1 MDSVTIRSAAR
12 DSRSLTVFTLAMAA
26 LAVVCVGGLVL
37 DPRLLGGQ
45 PIWVKPLKFSISFVL
60 YAATLAW
67 MISLITAPRTR
78 RWARRG
84 GAVVAAAGTIEML
97 AIVGQVLR
105 GRASHFNVATPLDTA
120 VWATMGTTIVVLW
133 IATAGIGVLLLRERS
148 LGLDTAWSVR
158 LGLAVTLL
166 GMATAFLM
174 TGATDAQVAAAR
186 ATGSMPT
193 AGAHAV
199 GVPDG
204 GPGLPLLGWSTTGGD
219 LRIAHFV
226 GLHALQGLPLLA
238 LALLALAR
246 RVPALRDVRVRARLV
261 GVAGAAWAGLTM
273 LLAWQALRGQP
284 LLAPDAL
291 TLGAA
296 AALGVT
302 TLAAVRWAFGP
313 REWFGSPRRHE
324 ALTCA
329 ERLTVP
335 GDER

>member
-1 MDSVTIRSAAR
+1 MDSVTIQSAAR
-12 DSRSLTVFTLAMAA
+12 DSRALTVFTVAMAA
-26 LAVVCVGGLVL
+26 LAVVCVGGLAL

-67 MISLITAPRTR
+67 MISLITASRTR
-78 RWARRG
+78 LWARRG
-84 GAVVAAAGTIEML
+84 GAVVAAAGAIEMI
-97 AIVGQVLR
+97 AIVGQVVR
-105 GRASHFNVATPLDTA
+105 GCASHFNVATPLDTA

-133 IATAGIGVLLLRERS
+133 VATAGIGVLLLRERS
-148 LGLDTAWSVR
+148 LHLDTARAVR

-174 TGATDAQVAAAR
+174 TGATGAQIAAAQT
-186 ATGSMPT
+186 TGSMST

-238 LALLALAR
+238 VGLIALAP
-246 RVPALRDVRVRARLV
+246 RVPVLRDVRVRARLV
-261 GVAGAAWAGLTM
+261 GVAGAAWTGLTL

-284 LLAPDAL
+284 LLAPDGPTVGVAL
-291 TLGAA
+291 ALALGTVV
-296 AALGVT
+296 AALAVVRGGT
-302 TLAAVRWAFGP
+302 RALRSAAPSTVLEP
-313 REWFGSPRRHE
+313 SQSPR
-324 ALTCA
+324 
-329 ERLTVP
+329 
-335 GDER
+335 